1 MGWQA
6 ITDAYAASRS
16 LHLRLAESSLLVAL
30 AFHKNDQT
38 GLCFPSFDSL
48 IEETGMNLRTLR
60 GSLKKLV
67 ELGLVSYSRERIGAP
82 TRYSLRL
89 PTVQKC
95 TVQKDTVQIY
105 TVQKGTSQGADLPP
119 DTVQKCTPNREVNK
133 EPKQEEG
140 SAAIPRAHAAPKR
153 RAAITH
159 LLELT
164 ELPGEWRDYCAQVRP
179 DLDPDRVW
187 TSFRFYWTSGR
198 GSGTRRSDKSWNST
212 WQTWVRNES
221 ESKAPVHQET
231 PEEFGKRIARE
242 MQEEERERQLSLQ
255 AMDGRN
261 EYV

>member
-140 SAAIPRAHAAPKR
+140 SAAIPRAHAS
-153 RAAITH
+153 RAASLPCPSGI
-159 LLELT
+159 EPDAWEASNRIRRSKRVGAWT
-164 ELPGEWRDYCAQVRP
+164 ERAWSLAVKAGEQKGLSPSEMLDYCISRGWA
-179 DLDPDRVW
+179 
-187 TSFRFYWTSGR
+187 SFRAEYYDERKATSG
-198 GSGTRRSDKSWNST
+198 DPYAN
-212 WQTWVRNES
+212 
-221 ESKAPVHQET
+221 ET
-231 PEEFGKRIARE
+231 PEEHEARIKRI
-242 MQEEERERQLSLQ
+242 MQMAYGEQS
-255 AMDGRN
+255 
-261 EYV
+261 